1 MSQTE
6 ETTRVRVFWFELL
19 PGSSMIDSLEDGDEF
34 RIVGRGG
41 NEIFDLLPIKALNE
55 LNAMS
60 FEEGLSRLEMMRR
73 QIPRFRRNPVVPVLP
88 RDSRFLRVTSV
99 TRSGAYMEVIS

>member
-41 NEIFDLLPIKALNE
+41 NEIFDLLP
-55 LNAMS
+55 
-60 FEEGLSRLEMMRR
+60 SRR
-73 QIPRFRRNPVVPVLP
+73 
-88 RDSRFLRVTSV
+88 STS
-99 TRSGAYMEVIS
+99 